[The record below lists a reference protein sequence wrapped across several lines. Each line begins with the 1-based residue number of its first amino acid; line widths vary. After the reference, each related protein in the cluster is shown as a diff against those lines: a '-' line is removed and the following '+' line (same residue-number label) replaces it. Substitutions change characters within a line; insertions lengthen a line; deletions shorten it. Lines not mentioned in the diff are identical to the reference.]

1 MFKKYILLFLMLLTA
16 TLVHAQEH
24 KTAYEDYVDFNLLR
38 FQGDTP
44 NALDAGVALLDS
56 VDKLPPKSRISF
68 YNSMGKLYEDNRQ
81 PERAAPY
88 YEKVVA
94 AVPNYYVAHRALGYI
109 YLTPANEL
117 SAKLNGKKSN
127 DPTFKTLKAQYLA
140 AATKALKHLEMAQA
154 CDPSDET
161 LDTIKVLYKNMGDT
175 AGLNSLDAR
184 LKAMSKDCLDILSDN

>member
-1 MFKKYILLFLMLLTA
+1 MLKKCPLLFIILVTA
-16 TLVHAQEH
+16 ICVHAQGH

-56 VDKLPPKSRISF
+56 VDKLPAKTRISF

-88 YEKVVA
+88 YEKVIA

-109 YLTPANEL
+109 YLSPANEL

-127 DPTFKTLKAQYLA
+127 DPAFKTLKAQYIA
-140 AATKALKHLEMAQA
+140 AATKALKHLEIAQA
-154 CDPSDET
+154 CDPSNET
-161 LDTIKVLYKNMGDT
+161 LAAIKTLYKNMGDT
-175 AGLNSLDAR
+175 AALNSLNER
-184 LKAMSKDCLDILSDN
+184 LKATGKNCLDILSDN

>member
-1 MFKKYILLFLMLLTA
+1 MLKKYTLLLFILFT
-16 TLVHAQEH
+16 TILVHAQGH
-24 KTAYEDYVDFNLLR
+24 KSVYEDYVDFNLLR

-56 VDKLPPKSRISF
+56 VDKLSPKIRISF

-109 YLTPANEL
+109 YLSPANEL

-127 DPTFKTLKAQYLA
+127 DPAFKTLKAQYIA
-140 AATKALKHLEMAQA
+140 VAIKALKHLEIAQA

-161 LDTIKVLYKNMGDT
+161 LAAIKTLYKNIGDIT
-175 AGLNSLDAR
+175 ALNSLDER
-184 LKAMSKDCLDILSDN
+184 LKVMSKNCLDILSDN

>member
-1 MFKKYILLFLMLLTA
+1 MLKKYTLLFILVFT
-16 TLVHAQEH
+16 TICVHAQGH

-56 VDKLPPKSRISF
+56 VDKLPAKTRISF

-94 AVPNYYVAHRALGYI
+94 AMPGYYVAHRALGYI
-109 YLTPANEL
+109 YLSTANEL
-117 SAKLNGKKSN
+117 STRLNGKKST
-127 DPTFKTLKAQYLA
+127 DPAFKALKAQYIA
-140 AATKALKHLEMAQA
+140 AATKALKHLEIAQA
-154 CDPSDET
+154 CDPSDDT
-161 LDTIKVLYKNMGDT
+161 LAAIKTLYKNIGDT
-175 AGLNSLDAR
+175 AALSTIDTR
-184 LKAMSKDCLDILSDN
+184 LKNMSKNCLDILSDN